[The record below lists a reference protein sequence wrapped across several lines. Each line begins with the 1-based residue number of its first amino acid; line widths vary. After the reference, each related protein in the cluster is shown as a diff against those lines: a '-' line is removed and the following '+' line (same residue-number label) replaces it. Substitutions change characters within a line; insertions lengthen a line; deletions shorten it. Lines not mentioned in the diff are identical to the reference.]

1 MGSRTFTKEFL
12 VNELD
17 LPSSAIKNRIV
28 ETSRWSEHHEIVF
41 EFNGKFYETHYSCGS
56 TEQQDERPW
65 QDENEV
71 ECEEVKLAIVKR
83 EEYVPVDYK
92 EEPEAAVVSNGLSF
106 IASPPAGA
114 DPVALWAFYNKAEKE
129 AKEGKEKA
137 AKEALKAV
145 GSTEH
150 KFMKTVYGGAQMI
163 SKEVKKAK
171 DSLKFALQ
179 NAGHYE
185 LCRKDEV
192 DLKKVEELVEAGML
206 DKEEIS
212 KHIQVN
218 SSKYLQLK
226 K

>member
-17 LPSSAIKNRIV
+17 LPSSAIKNQITD
-28 ETSRWSEHHEIVF
+28 TSRWSEHHEIVF
-41 EFNGKFYETHYSCGS
+41 EFNGKFYLTHYSCGA
-56 TEQQDERPW
+56 TEMQDERPW

-71 ECEEVKLAIVKR
+71 ECYEVKLAVVKR

-92 EEPEAAVVSNGLSF
+92 EEPEQAAASNGLSF
-106 IASPPAGA
+106 IVPPPADA
-114 DPVALWAFYNKAEKE
+114 NSVALWAFYNKAEKE
-129 AKEGKEKA
+129 AKEGKENA

-145 GSTEH
+145 GSTDH

-163 SKEVKKAK
+163 SKEIKKPK
-171 DSLKFALQ
+171 DTLKFVLQ

-212 KHIQVN
+212 KHIAVN